1 LIKIS
6 GFLQRLLALL
16 CLFVTSP
23 LLLILALVV
32 RLFFGSPVLFRQK
45 RPGLHGHPFQ
55 LIKFRTM
62 TNGRDEFGDLLSD
75 EKRLTPSGKFLRR
88 TSLDELPELLN
99 IFMGDMVFVG
109 PRPLLM
115 HYIPLYSAQQARRHE
130 VKPGLTGWAQANGR
144 NSLSWEEKFDLD
156 VWYVDHRGILLDLR
170 ILWLTLATVIRR
182 KGISS
187 DGQVT
192 MAPFTGSAPFRKVQ
206 R

>member
-1 LIKIS
+1 MVS
-6 GFLQRLLALL
+6 SFFQRLLALL
-16 CLFVTSP
+16 CLFVACP
-23 LLLILALVV
+23 LLLTLALVV
-32 RLFFGSPVLFRQK
+32 RIYLGSPVLFRQN
-45 RPGLHGHPFQ
+45 RPGLYGRTFQ

-62 TNGRDEFGDLLSD
+62 INGRDEFGALLSD
-75 EKRLTPSGKFLRR
+75 EKRLTPFGKFLRR

-115 HYIPLYSAQQARRHE
+115 HYIPLYSPEQARRHE
-130 VKPGLTGWAQANGR
+130 VKPGLTGWAQVNGR

-206 R
+206 G